1 METVLVHVEVLDED
15 QVEFMLAVL
24 HLIAA
29 ATGWDLVLLLRL
41 TLPDQKSSLLVVDHG
56 RVLVNQLGQLKYFRV

>member
-15 QVEFMLAVL
+15 QVEFMLTVL

-41 TLPDQKSSLLVVDHG
+41 TLPDQKSTLVVVYHS
-56 RVLVNQLGQLKYFRV
+56 RVLVNQLGQLEYFRV